1 MFWGVRQKCHSRGG
15 GDGLCRWTE
24 FTAQTPHWECFRKF
38 RTLWNVTAQFEEDS
52 LSLES
57 HMRLLFNH
65 LNGFSAALC
74 NEWGR
79 LSRLI
84 LCLGGGGVLFSLTGV
99 IALVIFVLV
108 SLLAITGRVLY
119 RRKETYRNREVIKQ
133 EDSQDLSF
141 NTQPESQD
149 GSGEHLPE
157 RDRVWKRLRATGAF
171 HWT

>member
-1 MFWGVRQKCHSRGG
+1 MS
-15 GDGLCRWTE
+15 
-24 FTAQTPHWECFRKF
+24 
-38 RTLWNVTAQFEEDS
+38 
-52 LSLES
+52 
-57 HMRLLFNH
+57 
-65 LNGFSAALC
+65 
-74 NEWGR
+74 
-79 LSRLI
+79 
-84 LCLGGGGVLFSLTGV
+84 GGGGFCSLTGV

-157 RDRVWKRLRATGAF
+157 RDRV
-171 HWT
+171 